1 MELKQ
6 VERLNAQQPQTYLD
20 LLPQIFGAPQRHPL
34 PRARARLSSFCADI
48 QARRVGVEHVAQNPL
63 AHLGAIRISR
73 VDEIHTQIHRF
84 SHYRVRPVDICRLTP
99 GSLPGYPHRPETE
112 PGDLRQ
118 ILDLELTC
126 TL

>member
-6 VERLNAQQPQTYLD
+6 VERLNAQPPQTELH
-20 LLPQIFGAPQRHPL
+20 LLPQIFGATQRHPL
-34 PRARARLSSFCADI
+34 PWTRARLSSFCADI
-48 QARRVGVEHVAQNPL
+48 QARWVWVERVTQNPL
-63 AHLGAIRISR
+63 AYFRAIRISR
-73 VDEIHTQIHRF
+73 VDEIHTQVHRF
-84 SHYRVRPVDICRLTP
+84 SHYRVRPVDVCRLTP